1 MFKVDSDSCIVIKVI
16 WKTSKHL
23 MIAQVSLDNLDTI
36 GEALLHENF
45 FDIILPIFQNND

>member
-1 MFKVDSDSCIVIKVI
+1 MFKVDSDSCIRVI
-16 WKTSKHL
+16 WKTSKH
-23 MIAQVSLDNLDTI
+23 MISQVSLDNLDTI